1 MRVAVIG
8 AGIVG
13 VTTAFEL
20 AGDGHQVT
28 VYERR
33 GSVAA
38 ETSFAN
44 AGVVAPGYV
53 TPWAAPGMPGK
64 VLRASTRAWIGAL
77 SSGCGAGGVRPAT
90 AATRG
95 IARPCSGWRSSAGS
109 ACA

>member
-1 MRVAVIG
+1 MRIAVIG

-20 AGDGHQVT
+20 AGDGHDVT

-53 TPWAAPGMPGK
+53 TPWAAPGMRAK
-64 VLRASTRAWIGAL
+64 VLRSLFDRHGAVLLNARLDLGTLRWMWRWWRASGDGRYA
-77 SSGCGAGGVRPAT
+77 V
-90 AATRG
+90 
-95 IARPCSGWRSSAGS
+95 
-109 ACA
+109 